1 MTTPPPKSTTSSD
14 LLGLSRLGIGAVSGI
29 TAMAETLHR
38 QITGGAAPL
47 GAPRAGRTRGITGLV
62 YGSVRGVARAVG
74 WGIESVLPALSPWL
88 DRVPGLPQREAVL
101 AALNGVL
108 GDHLEASRNPLAIPM
123 SLRRDGQPLALEPE
137 ALANALPDA
146 GPKLLVLAHGLC
158 MNDLQWRRRGHD
170 HGAALARDLGYT
182 PVYLHY
188 NTGRAVARNGA
199 ELALLLQALVDAWPQ
214 PLESLTIV
222 GHSMGGLVARSA
234 CQQATAGRLGWPAL
248 LKQMV
253 FLGTPH
259 QGSPL
264 ERAGRWVDQLLDV
277 SPYTAPF
284 SRLGKLRSA
293 GIQDLRHGRVLADA
307 TPVPLPHGVRC
318 HAVAASKQ
326 AHPPAHEGGRVQGD
340 GLVPV
345 DSALGRHDDPRL
357 QLRIPPPRQWVGYGL
372 DHFDLLSDEQVY
384 ARLKRWLAKG

>member
-1 MTTPPPKSTTSSD
+1 MTTSAD
-14 LLGLSRLGIGAVSGI
+14 LVGLGRLGVEAVHGVA
-29 TAMAETLHR
+29 TMAETLHR

-47 GAPRAGRTRGITGLV
+47 GAPRAGRTRGIAGLV
-62 YGSVRGVARAVG
+62 YGGVRGVARAVG
-74 WGIESVLPALSPWL
+74 WGLDAALPALSPWL

-108 GDHLEASRNPLAIPM
+108 GDHLEASGNPLAIPM
-123 SLRRDGQPLALEPE
+123 RLRSGGQPLALQSD
-137 ALANALPDA
+137 AIAQALPDA

-158 MNDLQWRRRGHD
+158 MNDLQWLRRGHD
-170 HGAALARDLGYT
+170 HGAALAHDLGYT

-199 ELALLLQALVDAWPQ
+199 ELALLLQGLVDAWPQ
-214 PLESLTIV
+214 PPQSLTIV

-234 CQQATAGRLGWPAL
+234 CHQASAGRLGWPAL

-259 QGSPL
+259 HGSPL
-264 ERAGRWVDQLLDV
+264 ERAGRWVDRLLDV
-277 SPYTAPF
+277 SPYTMPF

-293 GIQDLRHGRVLADA
+293 GIQDLRHGRVLADGA
-307 TPVPLPHGVRC
+307 PAPLPRGVRC

-326 AHPPAHEGGRVQGD
+326 AHPPSHAGARVQGD

-345 DSALGRHDDPRL
+345 NSALGRNDDPRL
-357 QLRIPPPRQWVGYGL
+357 QLRFAPSRQWVGYGL
-372 DHFDLLSDEQVY
+372 DHFDLLSDGQVY
-384 ARLKRWLAKG
+384 AQLKRWLAKG